1 MAEFSICGIGVRGL
15 AACVPTRIDYIRNYQ
30 WMGAKDRENFIKTVG
45 VSERRFAEEGVTT
58 ADLCQKAASNL
69 LDSLKW
75 EKDSVDILVFV
86 AQARDYLIPA
96 TSIVL
101 QHKLGLS
108 QHCMAFDI
116 DLGCSGFVIGMQVV
130 ASMLASSQLKRALL
144 LVGDVTS
151 ANLSYRD
158 KTTYPLFGDA
168 GTATALEY
176 DPHAAKMTFNTMN
189 NGKDFDALYIPA
201 GGMRKKANRH
211 SFDYK
216 SYGKGII
223 RNDTQ
228 VIIDGL
234 RVFNFSI
241 TDVPPQISACL
252 LSAGKTIEQIDYFVM
267 HQANRVM
274 NETIRKK
281 LRIPIEKYPY
291 SIDRYGNTSSASIP
305 LTMVTEL
312 RDQLNT
318 QKLNLLISGF
328 GVGLSYATA
337 VIELPP
343 FTVLPLIEY
352 T

>member
-1 MAEFSICGIGVRGL
+1 MADYSISGVSVRGI
-15 AACVPTRIDYIRNYQ
+15 AACVPSKIDRIEDYH
-30 WMGAKDRENFIKTVG
+30 WMGQKDRDNFIKTVG
-45 VSERRFAEEGVTT
+45 VNERRFAAEGVTT
-58 ADLCQKAASNL
+58 ADLCQQAASRV
-69 LDSLKW
+69 LDSLNW
-75 EKDSVDILVFV
+75 EKDSIDILVFV

-96 TSIVL
+96 TAIVL

-108 QHCMAFDI
+108 QQCMAFDI
-116 DLGCSGFVIGMQVV
+116 DLGCSGYVIGLQVV
-130 ASMLASSQLKRALL
+130 ASMLASGQMKRALL

-176 DPHAAKMTFNTMN
+176 DPQAPAMIFNTMS
-189 NGKDFDALYIPA
+189 NGKDFNALYIPA
-201 GGMRKKANRH
+201 GGMRKRANRH

-216 SYGKGII
+216 SYGKGIF

-241 TDVPPQISACL
+241 TDVPPQIIKCL
-252 LSAGKTIEQIDYFVM
+252 NHAGKTIDQIDFFVL

-281 LRIPIEKYPY
+281 LKIPAEKVPY
-291 SIDRYGNTSSASIP
+291 SIDRFGNTSSASIP

-312 RDQLNT
+312 KDQLSA
-318 QKLNLLISGF
+318 KKINLVLSGF
-328 GVGLSYATA
+328 GVGLSWSTA
-337 VIELPP
+337 CIELSP
-343 FTVLPLIEY
+343 FNVLPLIEY
-352 T
+352 S